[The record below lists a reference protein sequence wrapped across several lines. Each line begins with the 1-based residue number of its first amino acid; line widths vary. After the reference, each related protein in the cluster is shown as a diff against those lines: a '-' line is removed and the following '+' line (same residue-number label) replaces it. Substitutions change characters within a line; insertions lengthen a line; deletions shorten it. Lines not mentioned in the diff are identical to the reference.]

1 MVTRPAP
8 ASTTV
13 SHPADHTP
21 LPFRERRSVYLAMLN
36 EQLEIRAREYGHA
49 YVTPHEAAWL
59 EANELHQPR
68 QTTHRFS
75 RMETD
80 RSDAALERTKSAT

>member
-8 ASTTV
+8 ASTSR
-13 SHPADHTP
+13 SHLADSSP
-21 LPFRERRSVYLAMLN
+21 LPFRERRSVYLAILN

-59 EANELHQPR
+59 EANGVHQPGH
-68 QTTHRFS
+68 TTYRFS
-75 RMETD
+75 SMDKD
-80 RSDAALERTKSAT
+80 RSDTALERTSNAT